1 VSAIAPMV
9 RQHVGVRRAGRCG
22 LPFVLT
28 LRAAFRMLCLYATSQ
43 MLEKGELQVSDKERK
58 NETDMKFKDIS
69 TIVSEKCLNAE
80 TKRPFPVGLIEQALK
95 VHGCQ

>member
-1 VSAIAPMV
+1 MCQRSLLWFGAMVYAPRV
-9 RQHVGVRRAGRCG
+9 
-22 LPFVLT
+22 FVMCHWLT
-28 LRAAFRMLCLYATSQ
+28 ILFAFRMLISQ

-95 VHGCQ
+95 VR